1 MLQYPISGIEQGQKI
16 TPFLISKEPNFRL
29 RISVVSPVYNEI
41 IGISSFV
48 TALLESLQQF
58 ESRYDIEIILVDD
71 GSSDGTAEKL
81 REVCAGDDRIR
92 VLTLM
97 RNFGHQ
103 PAILAG
109 MNSATGDCIITLDS
123 DFQDPPGLIAEF
135 VSNWENGFHHVAG
148 RRIDRNHDSIF
159 KRFSA
164 GFFYFIQHL
173 VADAKPF
180 GNVAD
185 YRLVSRTLWDQMK
198 MDASVAYFL
207 RGSFA
212 WAGVPT
218 AFVDYERPERHSGN
232 TKYTLWRMLNL
243 ARNGLIFSSVKPLK
257 LAGYFVL
264 MFSLSTFGY
273 AIFILGKII
282 LIDPVLPS
290 GFSTLVLLVLAGF
303 STLSLI
309 IAILSSYIARI
320 FEIQVGRPA
329 YLLFDIDE

>member
-1 MLQYPISGIEQGQKI
+1 VSKDKKIKPIPS
-16 TPFLISKEPNFRL
+16 SKEPNSRL
-29 RISVVSPVYNEI
+29 RISVVSPVYNEV
-41 IGISSFV
+41 IGISSFIA
-48 TALLESLQQF
+48 ALTESLQQF

-71 GSSDGTAEKL
+71 GSSDGTAAKL
-81 REVCAGDDRIR
+81 RESRYKDDRIR
-92 VLTLM
+92 ILTLM

-103 PAILAG
+103 SAILAG

-135 VSNWENGFHHVAG
+135 VSNWENGFTHVAG
-148 RRIDRNHDSIF
+148 RRIDRSQDSIF

-164 GFFYFIQHL
+164 RIFYFIQHL

-185 YRLVSRTLWDQMK
+185 YRLVSRTLWNQMK

-232 TKYTLWRMLNL
+232 TKYTLRRMLNL
-243 ARNGLIFSSVKPLK
+243 ARSGLIFSSVKPLK
-257 LAGYFVL
+257 LAAYFVL

-273 AIFILGKII
+273 AIFILARII
-282 LIDPVLPS
+282 LVDPALPS
-290 GFSTLVLLVLAGF
+290 GFSTLVLLVLTGF

-329 YLLFDIDE
+329 YLLFDIDEQK